1 MSHPAAELQRAQI
14 NAFLNANLNEKR
26 LAPELSVM
34 SFVGCANA
42 GEMSVDQK
50 LRDRHAVFMGEQ
62 NVIFI
67 LTPIILE
74 ILSADTWGSATVK
87 AWQKLLYISFLPCLL
102 PIEFYVKILVTT

>member
-1 MSHPAAELQRAQI
+1 M
-14 NAFLNANLNEKR
+14 
-26 LAPELSVM
+26 SVM

-67 LTPIILE
+67 LTPIISE
-74 ILSADTWGSATVK
+74 ILSADT
-87 AWQKLLYISFLPCLL
+87 
-102 PIEFYVKILVTT
+102 